1 MQSLSYRC
9 ALLLELINSRVGG
22 GGAAFKIVF
31 KARIY
36 HLLQTIT
43 EGSRGEGRGGVAKR
57 GIVGSL
63 GSRESARFSQQY

>member
-1 MQSLSYRC
+1 MC
-9 ALLLELINSRVGG
+9 ALLLELINSRVVSAKE
-22 GGAAFKIVF
+22 GGAAFKIAF

-43 EGSRGEGRGGVAKR
+43 EGIGKEGKGGTKR
-57 GIVGSL
+57 GIVGSP